1 MCILRQLSHNVN
13 PPLRNHAERP
23 GKRHVGK
30 DLEGVGGRSR
40 YPLATLTPYNPGVGA
55 KYPVD
60 PGRFGGLPAT
70 KTSTAWDIQ
79 EILQEFTMNRQIGL
93 GIALSLPLAITAW
106 GCNGDQIE
114 SGVKTTGT
122 KLEKAGGAIESGTK
136 SLGEKIKE
144 TGTGSKLEG
153 AASTTGAVIEKG
165 GEKTRDVLDKTGGK
179 LKEVAPAA
187 GKAVDK
193 AGEKLKE
200 LKDKAG
206 EKLKELKDEAGPELK
221 ELKDKAGQLEK
232 KAGEKLKDLE
242 DKAKD
247 IINKETGK
255 N

>member
-60 PGRFGGLPAT
+60 PGRFGGHPAT
-70 KTSTAWDIQ
+70 KKSTAWDIQ
-79 EILQEFTMNRQIGL
+79 ETLQECTMNRQIGL

-106 GCNGDQIE
+106 GCSGEQIE

-122 KLEKAGGAIESGTK
+122 KLEKAG
-136 SLGEKIKE
+136 
-144 TGTGSKLEG
+144 
-153 AASTTGAVIEKG
+153 
-165 GEKTRDVLDKTGGK
+165 R
-179 LKEVAPAA
+179 
-187 GKAVDK
+187 AVDK
-193 AGEKLKE
+193 AGEKIKDI
-200 LKDKAG
+200 KDKV
-206 EKLKELKDEAGPELK
+206 GPELK
-221 ELKDKAGQLEK
+221 DLEHKAGQLEQ
-232 KAGEKLKDLE
+232 KAGKELKSLE

-247 IINKETGK
+247 
-255 N
+255 

>member
-13 PPLRNHAERP
+13 PPLRSHAERP
-23 GKRHVGK
+23 GKRHVGR
-30 DLEGVGGRSR
+30 DLEGVGGRPG
-40 YPLATLTPYNPGVGA
+40 YPLATLTPYNLGVGA

-60 PGRFGGLPAT
+60 PGRFGGHPAT
-70 KTSTAWDIQ
+70 KKSTAWDIQ
-79 EILQEFTMNRQIGL
+79 ETLQECTMNRQIGL

-106 GCNGDQIE
+106 GCNGEQIE

-144 TGTGSKLEG
+144 TGTGSKLAG

-165 GEKTRDVLDKTGGK
+165 GEKTRDVLDKTGEK

-193 AGEKLKE
+193 AGDKLKD

-206 EKLKELKDEAGPELK
+206 PELKDLKDKAGPELK
-221 ELKDKAGQLEK
+221 DLKDKAGRLEQ
-232 KAGEKLKDLE
+232 KAGDKLKDLE

-247 IINKETGK
+247 FFNKETGK